1 MEITEIEAG
10 MRHQAE
16 EKVTEQNTAK
26 ALGSGSLSVY
36 ATPAM
41 CCLMEKAA
49 TELAE
54 EKLPQDWTTVGGSIN
69 ILHKAPTP
77 VGSKVRAEAEV
88 LAVEGRKI
96 SYRVTAYDESGLI
109 GEGEHERFAVA
120 REKFM
125 AKAASRCQ

>member
-1 MEITEIEAG
+1 M
-10 MRHQAE
+10 
-16 EKVTEQNTAK
+16 TEQNTAK
-26 ALGSGSLSVY
+26 ALGSGSLPVY

-49 TELAE
+49 AELAE

>member
-26 ALGSGSLSVY
+26 ALGSGSLPVY

-49 TELAE
+49 AELAE
-54 EKLPQDWTTVGGSIN
+54 ENLPQDWTTVGGSIN

-96 SYRVTAYDESGLI
+96 SYRVMAYDERGLI

-125 AKAASRCQ
+125 AKAASRYQ

>member
-26 ALGSGSLSVY
+26 ALGSGSLPVY

-49 TELAE
+49 AELAE
-54 EKLPQDWTTVGGSIN
+54 EKLPQAWTTVGGSIN

-125 AKAASRCQ
+125 DKAASRCQ